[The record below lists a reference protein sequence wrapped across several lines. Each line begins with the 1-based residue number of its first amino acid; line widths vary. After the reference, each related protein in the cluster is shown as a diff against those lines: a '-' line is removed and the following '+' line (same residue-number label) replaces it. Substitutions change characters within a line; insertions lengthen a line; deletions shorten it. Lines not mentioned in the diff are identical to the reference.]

1 MSLPIHY
8 NRLEVLRRIGS
19 ASPNRV
25 ERLLLP
31 ILVLLLALP
40 LTAAGAQAQTPAEET
55 PASENAAPLQPRWQP
70 VSGSPE
76 GLELSL
82 EDAVRRALDTN
93 ETVLL
98 ARAEQR
104 RLGGELRQIT
114 SQALPQLDAD
124 ADYVY
129 NIEKP
134 VLFLDSED
142 GVQEITIGSDYDV
155 NAGVTLNQKV
165 LDLRFGPARRSAQL
179 DISAARASLE
189 DAETAVALA
198 ARRAYYQALLA
209 RELQTVQT
217 QALEQA
223 RQRLDQVQEFFDA
236 GTAAEFDLLT
246 AQVEVDN
253 IRPELIQAENDAAL
267 ALEELRRVTGIAAG
281 TPLELVN
288 GFPETVPQVPAIDAA
303 VAEALENRADLEAQ
317 RLRAESADERTT
329 AAERSNFPTLDF
341 ESAYRRNASTPDAF
355 PGSDEFTNSWNATL
369 SLTWPLFESGARAG
383 RVVAAEAIRD
393 TEKLRLQQLT
403 EDARL
408 EVRQAVLALRAANQL
423 VEASQS
429 NVRRAERALEIAG
442 VRYRNGL
449 STQVELNDAELA
461 VTRARSNYA
470 QALYSAA
477 VARAEL
483 VAAQGG
489 GVLVST
495 TAEEAPPSAR

>member
-1 MSLPIHY
+1 MSLPIHPQ
-8 NRLEVLRRIGS
+8 RFQALRRKGS
-19 ASPNRV
+19 ASSILV
-25 ERLLLP
+25 AMLLLP
-31 ILVLLLALP
+31 VLVLVLP
-40 LTAAGAQAQTPAEET
+40 LASAHAQEET
-55 PASENAAPLQPRWQP
+55 SAQEAPPTGETPLQPRWQP

-76 GLELSL
+76 GLELGL
-82 EDAVRRALDTN
+82 EDAVRRALESN
-93 ETVLL
+93 EAVLL
-98 ARAEQR
+98 ARAEQA
-104 RLGGELRQIT
+104 RLGGELRQVT
-114 SQALPQLDAD
+114 SQALPQLSAD

-134 VLFLDSED
+134 VLFLDTEGG
-142 GVQEITIGSDYDV
+142 GVQRITIGSDYDID
-155 NAGVTLNQKV
+155 AGVTLSQKV
-165 LDLRFGPARRSAQL
+165 LDLRYAPARRSAQL
-179 DISAARASLE
+179 DISSARASLE

-223 RQRLDQVQEFFDA
+223 RQRLTQVQEFFDA

-253 IRPELIQAENDAAL
+253 IRPELIQAENDLAL
-267 ALEELRRVTGIAAG
+267 ALEELRRITGIPAG
-281 TPLELVN
+281 TPLELVD
-288 GFPETVPQVPAIDAA
+288 GFSETLPPIPAIDAA
-303 VAEALENRADLEAQ
+303 VAEALGQRADLEAQ
-317 RLRAESADERTT
+317 RLRAEAAEARTV

-341 ESAYRRNASTPDAF
+341 ESAYRRNASTTDAF
-355 PGSDEFTNSWNATL
+355 PGDNEFTNSWNATL

-383 RVVAAEAIRD
+383 RVVAAEARRD
-393 TEKLRLQQLT
+393 TEQLLLQQLT

-408 EVRQAVLALRAANQL
+408 EVRQAVLALRAANQS

-489 GVLVST
+489 GVVVNAA
-495 TAEEAPPSAR
+495 AEDADSSAR

>member
-1 MSLPIHY
+1 MSLPIRAIRSQTLH
-8 NRLEVLRRIGS
+8 R
-19 ASPNRV
+19 SPARALLLIAGLLL
-25 ERLLLP
+25 LLLP
-31 ILVLLLALP
+31 P
-40 LTAAGAQAQTPAEET
+40 AAAHAQETTGAPEAPSAGET
-55 PASENAAPLQPRWQP
+55 PLQPSWQP
-70 VSGSPE
+70 VSGSSE
-76 GLELSL
+76 ALELGL
-82 EDAVRRALDTN
+82 DDAVRRALESN
-93 ETVLL
+93 EVVLL
-98 ARAEQR
+98 ARAEQA

-114 SQALPQLDAD
+114 AQARPQLNAD

-134 VLFLDSED
+134 VLFLDTEGG
-142 GVQEITIGSDYDV
+142 GVQRITIGSDYDID
-155 NAGVTLNQKV
+155 AAVTLSQKV
-165 LDLRFGPARRSAQL
+165 LDLRYAPARRSARL
-179 DISAARASLE
+179 DISAAQASLE

-198 ARRAYYQALLA
+198 ARRAYYQALLS

-253 IRPELIQAENDAAL
+253 IRPELIQAENDLAL
-267 ALEELRRVTGIAAG
+267 ALEELRRITGIPAG
-281 TPLELVN
+281 TPLELVD
-288 GFPETVPQVPAIDAA
+288 GFSETLPLVPALDAA
-303 VAEALENRADLEAQ
+303 VAQALGQRSDLEAQ
-317 RLRAESADERTT
+317 RLRAESAEARTI

-341 ESAYRRNASTPDAF
+341 ESAYRRNASTTDAF
-355 PGSDEFTNSWNATL
+355 PGDDEFTNSWNATL

-393 TEKLRLQQLT
+393 TEQLLLQQLT

-408 EVRQAVLALRAANQL
+408 EVRQAVLALRAAHQS

-489 GVLVST
+489 GVVNPEDGS
-495 TAEEAPPSAR
+495 